1 MPINPLNSCCSK
13 FLAKVPL
20 QFALTVPLILPI
32 VAAVSL
38 VGYLSFKS
46 GQKAVHN
53 LIINLGEKVADE
65 IEYKFYDYL
74 ENPHQIHQSVLS
86 AIYNNDLSLD
96 NYRQLQCYF
105 WQSVR
110 QPNFIT
116 HIGIGKSNGDVI
128 AVEKET
134 DDSLG
139 IVLQI
144 RDKYSNF
151 QRDTYTL
158 DSQCNLVNLIDSQP
172 YDARQRPW
180 YQTAVT
186 AGRPTWSPF
195 HLSGSEV
202 ELELNAVTPIYSPE
216 KELLGVLYSEVTL
229 DRLTA
234 FLNHLEI
241 SSSGQAFLIE
251 RSGNLIASTTESA
264 TIRSNG
270 QLKRKSILESE
281 SPLIQ
286 SIAQQIFKQLGGF
299 TTLNNNKYL
308 TLDFEGQKQLTYI
321 APLKDIRGLDWLIV
335 VVIPEEDFMQDIRA
349 NTQTTILLCL
359 FTVLVAI
366 LFGLMTTR
374 WVIQPILR
382 LNQVAKNLAQRQ
394 WKQTNISLE
403 RSDELGELAES
414 FNQMAKQIRQSFID
428 LKLMNSA
435 LSASERRLTQFLEAV
450 PVGVAVYDHK
460 GQLYY
465 TNQTAQKLLG
475 ITVSQEID
483 TRDLSK
489 GYPIYK
495 AGTNQLYPQ
504 EELPISQVLKGQ
516 KVYVDNL
523 EVHQLQQVI
532 IVEAWATPIQDQ
544 SDQVISAIAAFQDI
558 SERKQSELILA
569 EQSKLAQFS
578 SEVGLALTQNHTLDE
593 ILYCCTEAMV
603 KHLDA
608 AFARIWFLNHEEN
621 LLELRAS
628 SGLYTH
634 LDGAHS
640 RIPVGKFKI
649 GLIAKERRSHITNN
663 VLEDERVG
671 DKAWAK
677 REGMVAFAGYPL
689 MVEQKLVGVIAM
701 FSQQKLPEVRL
712 QGLELAMNTVAL
724 AIEQKFSEQLLEES
738 NKNLEKRVKE
748 RTAELVLAKEKAE
761 VANQAKSTFIANMS
775 HELRSPLNAI
785 LGFAQVMT
793 RSQRLSQEDQENI
806 GIISRSGE
814 HLLTLINQV
823 LDLSKIEA
831 GHISLNKTNFD
842 LYQLLY
848 DLEDLFLLKADEKQ
862 LQLIFEINP
871 NVPRYIY
878 SDEVKLRQVLIN
890 LLNNALKF
898 TTEGGIC
905 VRVSTQNP
913 EDKETNRKNLEPI
926 ILYFEVED
934 TGPGIAPEELDSLFE
949 AFVQT
954 QTGQQAQEGTGLGLP
969 ISRKFIH
976 LMGGDIQVKSQVNF
990 GTVFKFTI
998 HVQEIHENQIKTYIE
1013 KRRVIGLKPSQ
1024 TQYRILAVDD
1034 KPLNRQLLVK
1044 LLTPLGFAVKEACN
1058 GQEAIN
1064 LWQEWNPHLIWMDMR
1079 MPVMDGYEATRRIK
1093 STTQGQAVAV
1103 IALTASVF
1111 EEEKAVVLSAGCDD
1125 FVRKPFREVEIFDM
1139 MSKHIGV
1146 QYIYD
1151 NSNSESR
1158 SIRIQES
1165 DANILG
1171 ALSALPPIWVESL
1184 KQAIFR
1190 ADLEL
1195 IEPIVQKIQQ
1205 YDPFLADRLQD
1216 YFDKFEYQ
1224 TILTLLSQI

>member
-1 MPINPLNSCCSK
+1 
-13 FLAKVPL
+13 LAKVPL
-20 QFALTVPLILPI
+20 QIALTVPLILPI
-32 VAAVSL
+32 VGAVSL

-53 LIINLGEKVADE
+53 LIINLGEEIADK
-65 IEYKFYDYL
+65 IELQSYYYL
-74 ENPHQIHQSVLS
+74 EKPHQIHQSILS
-86 AIYNNDLSLD
+86 AVYNQDISLD

-110 QPNFIT
+110 QPDLIT
-116 HIGIGKSNGDVI
+116 HIGIGQPNGDAI
-128 AVEKET
+128 SVEKEF
-134 DDSLG
+134 DHSSEIL
-139 IVLQI
+139 VKI
-144 RDKYSNF
+144 RDQYSNLE
-151 QRDTYTL
+151 RDTYTL
-158 DSQCNLVNLIDSQP
+158 DSQCNLINLINSQP

-195 HLSGSEV
+195 HLSASKSR
-202 ELELNAVTPIYSPE
+202 LELSAVTPIYSPQQ
-216 KELLGVLYSEVTL
+216 ELLGVLYSEVTL
-229 DRLTA
+229 DRFA
-234 FLNHLEI
+234 VFLQNLEI
-241 SSSGQAFLIE
+241 SASGQAFLIE
-251 RSGNLIASTTESA
+251 RTGNLIASTTESA
-264 TIRSNG
+264 TLRSNG
-270 QLKRKSILESE
+270 QLKRKSIIESE

-286 SIAQQIFKQLGGF
+286 SVAQQILEQFGAFKSINQDE
-299 TTLNNNKYL
+299 YL
-308 TLDFEGQKQLTYI
+308 TIDFKGEKQLTYI
-321 APLKDIRGLDWLIV
+321 TPLQDVRGLDWLIV
-335 VVIPEEDFMQDIRA
+335 VVIPEADFMQDIRA
-349 NTQTTILLCL
+349 NTQTTILFCL
-359 FTVLVAI
+359 FTVMVAI

-382 LNQVAKNLAQRQ
+382 LNQAAKNLANRN
-394 WKQTNISLE
+394 WKKTKINLE

-428 LKLMNSA
+428 LKLMNTA
-435 LSASERRLTQFLEAV
+435 LSGSERRLTQLLEAV
-450 PVGVAVYDHK
+450 PVGVAVYDHM

-465 TNQTAQKLLG
+465 ANQTAQDLLG
-475 ITVSQEID
+475 ITVSQEIE
-483 TRDLSK
+483 THEFSQ
-489 GYPIYK
+489 GHPIYK
-495 AGTNQLYPQ
+495 SGTNQLYPP
-504 EELPISQVLKGQ
+504 ENLPISQALKGQ
-516 KVYVDNL
+516 EVYVDNL
-523 EVHQLQQVI
+523 EVHQPQQVI
-532 IVEAWATPIQDQ
+532 MVEAWATPIQEK

-569 EQSKLAQFS
+569 ERSKLAQFS
-578 SEVGLALTQNHTLDE
+578 SDVGLALTQNYTLDE

-603 KHLDA
+603 QYLDA
-608 AFARIWFLNHEEN
+608 AFARIWFLNYEEN
-621 LLELRAS
+621 VLELRAS

-634 LDGAHS
+634 LDGGHS

-649 GLIAKERRSHITNN
+649 GLIAKERKSHITNN

-671 DKAWAK
+671 DKDWAK

-701 FSQQKLPEVRL
+701 FSRQTLPEVRL
-712 QGLELAMNTVAL
+712 QGLELAVNTVAL
-724 AIEQKFSEQLLEES
+724 AIEQKISEQLLAES

-748 RTAELVLAKEKAE
+748 RTAELAIAKEKAE

-793 RSQRLSQEDQENI
+793 RSQKLSKEDQENI
-806 GIISRSGE
+806 GIIARSGE

-831 GHISLNKTNFD
+831 GRITLNQTNFD
-842 LYQLLY
+842 MYQLLH
-848 DLEDLFLLKADEKQ
+848 DLEDMFLLKADEKK
-862 LQLIFEINP
+862 LQLIFDINP
-871 NVPRYIY
+871 NVPQYIC
-878 SDEVKLRQVLIN
+878 SDAVKLRQVLIN

-905 VRVSTQNP
+905 VRVSPKTSQ
-913 EDKETNRKNLEPI
+913 DKKVQTNDLEKI
-926 ILYFEVED
+926 TLYFDVED

-976 LMGGDIQVKSQVNF
+976 LMGGDIQVKSQLYV

-998 HVQEIHENQIKTYIE
+998 DVKAVSENEVNTYTE
-1013 KRRVIGLKPSQ
+1013 KRRVIGLKSSQ
-1024 TQYRILAVDD
+1024 TPYRILAVDD

-1058 GQEAIN
+1058 GQEAIDI
-1064 LWQEWNPHLIWMDMR
+1064 WQAWNPHLIWMDMR

-1093 STTQGQAVAV
+1093 STIQGQAIAV

-1111 EEEKAVVLSAGCDD
+1111 EEEKALVLSAGCDD

-1146 QYIYD
+1146 QYVYE
-1151 NSNSESR
+1151 NSNSER
-1158 SIRIQES
+1158 CSIRVPES
-1165 DANILG
+1165 DANTLA
-1171 ALSALPPIWVESL
+1171 ALSALPPTWVESL
-1184 KQAIFR
+1184 KQAVLR

-1205 YDPFLADRLQD
+1205 YDPCLADTLQG

-1224 TILTLLSQI
+1224 TILTLISKI